1 MENHVE
7 ATVSDLIRESKVTRV
22 LERAFVKVIALN
34 FDNRLLRDTFV
45 YHSILIDTEA
55 VLADARHSNQKDGKT
70 TGEIGQ

>member
-7 ATVSDLIRESKVTRV
+7 TTVSDLIRESKVTCV
-22 LERAFVKVIALN
+22 LKCAFVKVIALN

-55 VLADARHSNQKDGKT
+55 VLADARHSNQEDGKT